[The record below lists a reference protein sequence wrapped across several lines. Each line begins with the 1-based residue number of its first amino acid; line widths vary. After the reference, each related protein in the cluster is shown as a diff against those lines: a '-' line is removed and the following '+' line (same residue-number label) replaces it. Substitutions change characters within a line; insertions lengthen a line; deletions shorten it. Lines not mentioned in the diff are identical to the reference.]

1 MYYRKEGD
9 FLDGLQTLGTG
20 EGRETAGK
28 GKGIEDGKREIR
40 TCCSPAD
47 SLVSVP
53 ACKYTHAHI
62 YLLWM
67 DTST

>member
-28 GKGIEDGKREIR
+28 GIEDGKREIR
-40 TCCSPAD
+40 TCCCQ
-47 SLVSVP
+47 SLGLG
-53 ACKYTHAHI
+53 
-62 YLLWM
+62 YLLCLRAVFLEEEYIFLVVIV
-67 DTST
+67 